1 MAQALLIMDVQN
13 DFLPGGALAVPA
25 GDDVVAPINALAT
38 TERFALAIAT
48 RDWHPADHSSF
59 VQQGGPWPAH
69 CVHDTLGAQLNEGL
83 DLDRV
88 DVILDKGIEPA
99 ASGYSAFERP
109 ELTELLQSRG
119 IDAVTVVGLATDFCV
134 VQTAQAALD
143 AGLAVTVDRA
153 AIRGIDAEGS
163 ERALADL
170 LAGGAT
176 IR

>member
-1 MAQALLIMDVQN
+1 MAQALLIVDLQN

-25 GDDVVAPINALAT
+25 GDEVIAPINALAADPA
-38 TERFALAIAT
+38 FALTIAT
-48 RDWHPADHSSF
+48 RDWHPAEHSSF
-59 VQQGGPWPAH
+59 VAQGGPWPAH
-69 CVHDTLGAQLNEGL
+69 CVQDTFGAELDERL

-88 DVILDKGIEPA
+88 DVILDKGIEPS

-109 ELTELLQSRG
+109 ELTDLLASHG

-134 VQTAQAALD
+134 VHTAQGALD
-143 AGLAVTVDRA
+143 AGLEVTVDRA
-153 AIRGIDAEGS
+153 GIRGIDAAGS

-170 LAGGAT
+170 TAGGAR